1 MWWLVIIA
9 TLSGVLKASIEPA
22 LRALIITIPDKSDVG
37 KIFAFVG
44 LLECIW
50 LTIDRSVYT
59 HLYNAL
65 ILSFPQV
72 RCQRFPFIW
81 LDFNF
86 WIILLPRSIM
96 WLRVSLQSCWSLH
109 WLYWNSTGKNTEKQ
123 QDPRTHNWFGIV
135 DTNEERLGESVNR
148 KISQYKFSFSYV

>member
-1 MWWLVIIA
+1 MLGWDATQYSHWSSANDISHQVGMVFWVGWASFYHLSNYTVAAFGLASIALWNIILACITGPSMWWLVIIA

-72 RCQRFPFIW
+72 RCQRFPFI
-81 LDFNF
+81 
-86 WIILLPRSIM
+86 
-96 WLRVSLQSCWSLH
+96 
-109 WLYWNSTGKNTEKQ
+109 
-123 QDPRTHNWFGIV
+123 
-135 DTNEERLGESVNR
+135 
-148 KISQYKFSFSYV
+148 